1 MDKRL
6 NPFELMSVRLANI
19 LENAGITS
27 SDQLARTDPL
37 LLLNVHNAGIGAILE
52 FADIKH
58 RCWPH
63 LFPAPGQTEAAL
75 LSLPPPIRAQTK
87 ALLDR
92 RKRMRKLD
100 YSLAGH

>member
-6 NPFELMSVRLANI
+6 NPFELASVRLANI
-19 LENAGITS
+19 LENAGIVST
-27 SDQLARTDPL
+27 DQFARTDPL
-37 LLLNVHNAGIGAILE
+37 SFLAMRNAGIGAILE

-58 RCWPH
+58 RCWPYC
-63 LFPAPGQTEAAL
+63 FPAPGQTEAVL
-75 LSLPPPIRAQTK
+75 LALPPPTRTQTK

-92 RKRMRKLD
+92 RKRMGKLD